1 MIRGEEVDFL
11 KPMTNLPLGID
22 PDFCY
27 TSEST
32 TLAAGD
38 TMLLYTDG
46 VTEAE
51 NFQHQIFGNEMTLK
65 TVRSA
70 SKCTTAQMLAANILA
85 TVNDFASGAEQSDD
99 ITMLCVKH
107 KMDDINSTTEETTDT
122 AMPARKED

>member
-1 MIRGEEVDFL
+1 METVPYEFFKPRPERDIAVKLVD
-11 KPMTNLPLGID
+11 
-22 PDFCY
+22 
-27 TSEST
+27 
-32 TLAAGD
+32 
-38 TMLLYTDG
+38 
-46 VTEAE
+46 
-51 NFQHQIFGNEMTLK
+51 EMTPK
-65 TVRSA
+65 TLRSS